1 MQEKKWSWGKA
12 ATVLGVNK
20 GLLWN
25 IIHRKKKPPDKVL
38 GRMLI
43 AWEFDE
49 WPILVILWCVWYAIE
64 SRSSDEFASFLDSL
78 TQDDFDTIL
87 EHIPSAILEREPSD
101 FAQYSGVS

>member
-1 MQEKKWSWGKA
+1 MEKNVESILDRFHDLMQEKKWSWGKA

-49 WPILVILWCVWYAIE
+49 
-64 SRSSDEFASFLDSL
+64 
-78 TQDDFDTIL
+78 
-87 EHIPSAILEREPSD
+87 
-101 FAQYSGVS
+101 